1 MDRFTIWTLI
11 RAAIIWFIVCA
22 GASMSLYPG
31 GTRLDRARV
40 GYSFTQNAFSELG
53 RTVARNGEPNLASA
67 TLFVL
72 GLTPAGLGLSAFF
85 VALLPLVSNHSRTV
99 TWLARLGCLAGI
111 IAGVAYVAVAW
122 TPADR
127 LPAEHVLA
135 ERTAFRSFLV
145 ASVLLGLVTARG
157 RVFRFRAS
165 AAWWSFG
172 ALLLAFI
179 LIGIFGP
186 SRRTEAGLVVQ
197 VVAQKAIVFSAL
209 VIVAFQSYQAERAA
223 KRHAAPDDLHA
234 SRTVSRR
241 TAPRARA
248 EAR

>member
-1 MDRFTIWTLI
+1 MDRLTIWKLI
-11 RAAIIWFIVCA
+11 RASILWFVVCA
-22 GASMSLYPG
+22 GASMLLYPG
-31 GTRLDRARV
+31 GTRLDRGAV

-72 GLTPAGLGLSAFF
+72 GLTPAGLGLAAFF
-85 VALLPLVSNHSRTV
+85 VALLPLVSNHSRTAS
-99 TWLARLGCLAGI
+99 WLARLGCVAGI

-127 LPAEHVLA
+127 LPAEHVFA
-135 ERTAFRSFLV
+135 ERIAFRSFLV
-145 ASVLLGLVTARG
+145 ASVLLGLVTAG
-157 RVFRFRAS
+157 SKGFTFRAS

-197 VVAQKAIVFSAL
+197 VVAQKVIVFSAL
-209 VIVAFQSYQAERAA
+209 VIVAFQSYEAQRAA
-223 KRHAAPDDLHA
+223 
-234 SRTVSRR
+234 RR
-241 TAPRARA
+241 LAQVEGPSQPYRAGA
-248 EAR
+248 LDATSSV

>member
-1 MDRFTIWTLI
+1 
-11 RAAIIWFIVCA
+11 
-22 GASMSLYPG
+22 MS
-31 GTRLDRARV
+31 
-40 GYSFTQNAFSELG
+40 S
-53 RTVARNGEPNLASA
+53 GEPSLATGSRIVASA

-85 VALLPLVSNHSRTV
+85 IALLPLVSNHSRAV
-99 TWLARLGCLAGI
+99 KWLARFGCVAGI

-145 ASVLLGLVTARG
+145 ASVLLGFVTAG
-157 RVFRFRAS
+157 SKAFTFRAA

-172 ALLLAFI
+172 ALLLGFI

-186 SRRTEAGLVVQ
+186 SRRTESGLIVQ
-197 VVAQKAIVFSAL
+197 VVAQKVIVFSAL
-209 VIVAFQSYQAERAA
+209 VIVAFQSYEAQRAA
-223 KRHAAPDDLHA
+223 RRLEQRE
-234 SRTVSRR
+234 SRSQSNRAGALEVSV
-241 TAPRARA
+241 
-248 EAR
+248 

>member
-1 MDRFTIWTLI
+1 MIWTLV
-11 RAAIIWFIVCA
+11 RVAILWFVVCA
-22 GASMSLYPG
+22 GTSMLLYPG
-31 GTRLDRARV
+31 GTRLDRGTV

-53 RTVARNGEPNLASA
+53 RTVARNGEPNLTSA

-85 VALLPLVSNHSRTV
+85 IALLPLVSNYSRAV
-99 TWLARLGCLAGI
+99 RWLARLGCVAGI

-145 ASVLLGLVTARG
+145 ASVLLGFVTAG
-157 RVFRFRAS
+157 SKAFTFRAA

-172 ALLLAFI
+172 ALLLGFI

-186 SRRTEAGLVVQ
+186 SRRTEGGLIVQ
-197 VVAQKAIVFSAL
+197 VVAQKVIVFSAL
-209 VIVAFQSYQAERAA
+209 VIVAFQSYEAQR
-223 KRHAAPDDLHA
+223 A
-234 SRTVSRR
+234 SRRLEPRESLSQSNRTGALEVS
-241 TAPRARA
+241 A
-248 EAR
+248 

>member
-1 MDRFTIWTLI
+1 MGRFTIWTLI
-11 RAAIIWFIVCA
+11 RAAILWFVVCA
-22 GASMSLYPG
+22 ATSMLLYPG
-31 GTRLDRARV
+31 GTRLDRGTV

-53 RTVARNGEPNLASA
+53 RTVARNGEPNLTSA

-85 VALLPLVSNHSRTV
+85 VALLPLVANHSRAV
-99 TWLARLGCLAGI
+99 KWLARFGCAAGI
-111 IAGVAYVAVAW
+111 IAGAAYVAVAW

-145 ASVLLGLVTARG
+145 ASVLLGFVTAG
-157 RVFRFRAS
+157 SKAFPFRAA

-172 ALLLAFI
+172 ALLLGFI

-186 SRRTEAGLVVQ
+186 SRRTEAGLTVQ

-223 KRHAAPDDLHA
+223 KRHAPSDNLHG
-234 SRTVSRR
+234 SRTV
-241 TAPRARA
+241 AVGQG
-248 EAR
+248 